1 MDNSNVNDLFRKI
14 VELASIEVGP
24 QGSEALESTGW
35 DCSKEIR
42 EKAKEILGILK
53 APLHTSEVVEMSST
67 GVSDCFVVIKNMAQ
81 QVLAESGDGTVN
93 SAMNCRKI
101 IAATRRL
108 EELLKPS
115 LSTGVVSGID
125 PDSAVVDPLVRAESD
140 AFTQQTGA
148 SHPGCSEQSDRV
160 EAESSNL
167 DEIVSGE
174 QGAKSPMCFF
184 VVSYVQKEQ
193 IGMSVFAPWTRT
205 SIFSLGGPRW
215 YHFDCTFLI
224 APDRDVRAGD

>member
-14 VELASIEVGP
+14 VELASVEVGP

-42 EKAKEILGILK
+42 EKAKEIL
-53 APLHTSEVVEMSST
+53 EMSST

-148 SHPGCSEQSDRV
+148 SHPGCSEQ
-160 EAESSNL
+160 
-167 DEIVSGE
+167 
-174 QGAKSPMCFF
+174 
-184 VVSYVQKEQ
+184 
-193 IGMSVFAPWTRT
+193 
-205 SIFSLGGPRW
+205 
-215 YHFDCTFLI
+215 
-224 APDRDVRAGD
+224 

>member
-1 MDNSNVNDLFRKI
+1 MDNSTVKGLFQKI
-14 VELASIEVGP
+14 VELASVEVGP
-24 QGSEALESTGW
+24 PPGSESFESIGW

-53 APLHTSEVVEMSST
+53 APLQTSEVVEMGST
-67 GVSDCFVVIKNMAQ
+67 GVSDCFVMIKKMAR
-81 QVLAESGDGTVN
+81 VASGDGTVKTA
-93 SAMNCRKI
+93 AMSCRKI

-125 PDSAVVDPLVRAESD
+125 PGSAIVDPLVRAESD

-148 SHPGCSEQSDRV
+148 SHPACSEQTDRV

-174 QGAKSPMCFF
+174 QGAKSPVCF
-184 VVSYVQKEQ
+184 
-193 IGMSVFAPWTRT
+193 IVFLYDFPAGSSTR
-205 SIFSLGGPRW
+205 
-215 YHFDCTFLI
+215 
-224 APDRDVRAGD
+224 